1 MSTTTSRVILKVEDS
16 ASRDQQLDRTCALL
30 RKEATDCGI
39 LVTRVDHFT
48 FEVALSPSVAFGL
61 THEIDLL

>member
-1 MSTTTSRVILKVEDS
+1 MSTTTSTVILNVEDS
-16 ASRDQQLDRTCALL
+16 ASRDQQLEETCAQL
-30 RKEATDCGI
+30 RKEAKDCGI

-61 THEIDLL
+61 THELDLL